1 LIESWLDS
9 QAYEELLA
17 KPRPKSDRVFV
28 RGLYADLLQRVPEYQ
43 EFRRCRNALL
53 ALSDSRPL
61 RSVLIKMMLDADLGK
76 IGEPGADRAA
86 FVRGLFLRFLAR
98 EPTAKESEGFT
109 RELAAGGDAR
119 LLVRALLTHGEY
131 QSY

>member
-1 LIESWLDS
+1 
-9 QAYEELLA
+9 
-17 KPRPKSDRVFV
+17 
-28 RGLYADLLQRVPEYQ
+28 
-43 EFRRCRNALL
+43 
-53 ALSDSRPL
+53 
-61 RSVLIKMMLDADLGK
+61 
-76 IGEPGADRAA
+76 
-86 FVRGLFLRFLAR
+86 VRGLFLRFLAR